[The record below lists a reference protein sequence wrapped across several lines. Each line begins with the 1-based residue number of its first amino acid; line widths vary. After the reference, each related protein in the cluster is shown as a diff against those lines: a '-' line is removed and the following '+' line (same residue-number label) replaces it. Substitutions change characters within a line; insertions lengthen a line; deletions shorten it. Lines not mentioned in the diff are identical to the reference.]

1 MDKPKKPTHGTPK
14 PGGKD
19 MQSALSQRE
28 RDDTYVH
35 VLVNCRDNWRVI
47 SGRTGSQ
54 WIIQKRSSGTN
65 TGVWLGKCHCTLRDS
80 LIESCSRLG
89 LLCDEVLSVLVE
101 LPDHVSGQPLPE
113 TPQGT
118 TNSDREDKS

>member
-1 MDKPKKPTHGTPK
+1 MDKPKKPTHGKPK

-65 TGVWLGKCHCTLRDS
+65 TGVWLSKCHCTLRDS

-113 TPQGT
+113 KPQGT
-118 TNSDREDKS
+118 TNSDQEDQS

>member
-1 MDKPKKPTHGTPK
+1 MDKPVKPPHGAPE

-28 RDDTYVH
+28 RDDTYAH

-47 SGRTGSQ
+47 TGRTGSQ

-65 TGVWLGKCHCTLRDS
+65 TGVFLGKCHCSTRKTLIDA
-80 LIESCSRLG
+80 CSRLR
-89 LLCDEVLSVLVE
+89 LLSAEVQAVLE
-101 LPDHVSGQPLPE
+101 ALPDHVSGQPLPE
-113 TPQGT
+113 TPQDT
-118 TNSDREDKS
+118 TNSDQEDQS